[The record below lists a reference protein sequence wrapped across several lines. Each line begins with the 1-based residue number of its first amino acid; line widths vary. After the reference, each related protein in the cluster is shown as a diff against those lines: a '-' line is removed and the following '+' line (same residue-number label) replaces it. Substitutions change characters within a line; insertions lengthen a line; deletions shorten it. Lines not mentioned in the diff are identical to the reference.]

1 MNNDGEDAVREWY
14 LARNPIGQLVA
25 TEGRLPAPY
34 INVIE
39 RSAYER
45 VVAEYTK
52 LRVAYDCD
60 KNRSSRLIEFTQRI
74 INLVSPGGW
83 YDDDDQRETAKQWA
97 DELKSIVE
105 PSTD

>member
-1 MNNDGEDAVREWY
+1 MNNDGEGMKEWWVISS
-14 LARNPIGQLVA
+14 LAEEYTGQEFEGA
-25 TEGRLPAPY
+25 TR
-34 INVIE
+34 VIE
-39 RSAYER
+39 RSAYEA

-60 KNRSSRLIEFTQRI
+60 KNRSSRLIEFTKRI

-83 YDDDDQRETAKQWA
+83 YDYDDQRETAKRWS